1 MMNLVLGAMFFGTRQ
16 DERQSFELLDR
27 FVDNGGTMIDTSD
40 NYPFWEHPSGHGGA
54 SESLLGAWF
63 AARPGMRERV
73 FLSTKVGAEPLVPGG
88 YPDNIEGLSEP
99 AITNAIQGSLKR
111 MGVDDVDL
119 YWAHIDDRS
128 VPAAE
133 TVGAFGSL
141 VTKGVV
147 GRLGASNHATYRV
160 EQARVAA
167 RAQGVAGYTAL
178 QLRHSYLMPR
188 PGVLVHGHLFGSV
201 TDETL
206 DYAKVE
212 GLDIWAYTPLIEGAY
227 TRADKP
233 LPEGYD
239 HPGTTRRL
247 AALDSVAAEL
257 GASRNQ
263 VVLAWLIGGT
273 PSITPMIGVSSVAQ
287 LDEAMAG
294 ARLTLSDDQRARLD
308 SAR

>member
-1 MMNLVLGAMFFGTRQ
+1 MNLVLGAMFFGTRQ

-63 AARPGMRERV
+63 AARPGMRDRV

-111 MGVDDVDL
+111 MGVEHVDL

-160 EQARVAA
+160 EQARAAA
-167 RAQGVAGYTAL
+167 RAQGVAGYSAL
-178 QLRHSYLMPR
+178 QLRDSYLLPR
-188 PGVLVHGHLFGSV
+188 PGVVLHGHLFGSV

-212 GLDIWAYTPLIEGAY
+212 SLDIWAYTPLIEGAY

-247 AALDSVAAEL
+247 AALDSVAADL
-257 GASRNQ
+257 GVSRNQ
-263 VVLAWLIGGT
+263 VVLSWLIGGT
-273 PSITPMIGVSSVAQ
+273 PSVTPMVGVSSVAQ
-287 LDEAMAG
+287 LDEALAG
-294 ARLTLSDDQRARLD
+294 ARLTLSADQRARLD
-308 SAR
+308 AAR